1 MLLRMEA
8 VRAGYGALPVIEDMG
23 FHLEED
29 EVVGL
34 VGPNGAGK
42 TTLVR
47 TLAGLL
53 RPSAGAIRFAGRD
66 MAGAPGHKR
75 AGEGLAFVLDNRAL
89 FAELTVRQN
98 LALAE
103 RVGVASGRPACFPDE
118 AEMFDLLPVVR
129 ERIDTPV
136 RLLSGGQ
143 QQMVAIARALLLRPR
158 LLVMDEPSAGLA
170 PLIVKHILELLH
182 RLKGRGMGIL
192 VVEQNVR
199 LIADVADR
207 GYVMSLGR
215 LVHEVPRGGWP
226 ALLEDE
232 RLVRAYLGG

>member
-1 MLLRMEA
+1 MLEIEA
-8 VRAGYGALPVIEDMG
+8 VHAGYGALPVLEAIG
-23 FHLEED
+23 FHVEED

-47 TLAGLL
+47 ALAGLL
-53 RPSAGAIRFAGRD
+53 RPSAGAIRFAGHD
-66 MAGAPGHKR
+66 VTAEPGHRR
-75 AGEGLAFVLDNRAL
+75 AGEGMAFVLDNRAL
-89 FAELTVRQN
+89 FSELTVRQN

-103 RVGVASGRPACFPDE
+103 RMGRRSGRLKCFSDD
-118 AEMFDLLPVVR
+118 AELFDLLPVVR

-136 RLLSGGQ
+136 QLLSGGQ

-182 RLKGRGMGIL
+182 RLKGRGIGIL

-199 LIADVADR
+199 LIAEVADR

-215 LVHEVPRGGWP
+215 LVHEVPRGAWRS
-226 ALLEDE
+226 LLEDE
-232 RLVRAYLGG
+232 RLVHAYLGG

>member
-1 MLLRMEA
+1 MLLQMEA
-8 VRAGYGALPVIEDMG
+8 VRAGYGALPVIEDIA
-23 FHLEED
+23 FHVEED

-53 RPSAGAIRFAGRD
+53 RPGAGAIRFAGRD
-66 MAGAPGHKR
+66 IAGVPGHAR

-103 RVGVASGRPACFPDE
+103 RVGAASGRPACFPDP

-136 RLLSGGQ
+136 QLLSGGQ

-170 PLIVKHILELLH
+170 PLIVRHILELLH

-199 LIADVADR
+199 LIADVAER

>member
-1 MLLRMEA
+1 MLEIEA
-8 VRAGYGALPVIEDMG
+8 VRAGYGALAVLDAVG
-23 FHLEED
+23 FHVGED

-47 TLAGLL
+47 ALAGLL

-66 MAGAPGHKR
+66 VTTEPGHRR
-75 AGEGLAFVLDNRAL
+75 AGEGMAFVLDNRAL

-103 RVGVASGRPACFPDE
+103 RMGRRSGRPRCLGDD
-118 AEMFDLLPVVR
+118 AELFDLLPVVK
-129 ERIDTPV
+129 ERIDAPV
-136 RLLSGGQ
+136 QLLSGGQ

-182 RLKGRGMGIL
+182 CLKGRGMGIL

-199 LIADVADR
+199 LIAEVADR

-215 LVHEVPRGGWP
+215 LVHEVPPGGWP
-226 ALLEDE
+226 ALLDDE

>member
-1 MLLRMEA
+1 MLRMEA
-8 VRAGYGALPVIEDMG
+8 VRAGYGTLPVIEDIG
-23 FHLEED
+23 FHVDED

-53 RPSAGAIRFAGRD
+53 PPGGGAIRFGGRD
-66 MAGAPGHKR
+66 IAGAPGHTR
-75 AGEGLAFVLDNRAL
+75 ARDGLAFVLDNRAL

-103 RVGVASGRPACFPDE
+103 RAGGRSGRAPCLADTDE
-118 AEMFDLLPVVR
+118 MYDLLPVVK

-136 RLLSGGQ
+136 QLLSGGQ

-170 PLIVKHILELLH
+170 PLIVKHILDLLH

-199 LIADVADR
+199 LIAEVADR

>member
-8 VRAGYGALPVIEDMG
+8 VRAGYGALPVIEDIC
-23 FHLEED
+23 FHVEED

-34 VGPNGAGK
+34 VGANGAGK

-53 RPSAGAIRFAGRD
+53 RPGAGAIRFDGRD
-66 MAGAPGHKR
+66 ITGTPGHAR
-75 AGEGLAFVLDNRAL
+75 AGDGLAFVLDNRAL

-103 RVGVASGRPACFPDE
+103 RVGAASRRPACLADE
-118 AEMFDLLPVVR
+118 AEMFELLPVVKDR
-129 ERIDTPV
+129 MDTPV
-136 RLLSGGQ
+136 QLLSGGQ

-199 LIADVADR
+199 LIAEVADR
-207 GYVMSLGR
+207 GYVMSLGH

-226 ALLEDE
+226 ALLDDD